1 MEKTKLK
8 AKLKETGITV
18 RVLAKKSGIL
28 RFLLYFK
35 LCGLG
40 EFTLDEMRR
49 IAKAL
54 DLTELETA
62 QIFFDIKFPKGNE

>member
-62 QIFFDIKFPKGNE
+62 QIFF